1 MKHKPMIR
9 KFIRY
14 LSDANFRFIVGASRG
29 KYSRMPDDEYLSRMY
44 RGYLGYFPDLLRPVT
59 FNEKLQWLKLHD
71 RRPEY
76 TVMVDKYRVRAYIKE
91 RIGERYLIPLLGV
104 WDTPEAVDF
113 TALPSRFVL
122 KCNHNSG
129 LGMCICK
136 DKDALDIPKVRKEL
150 RRGLRQDY
158 YLTGREWPYK
168 DVPRRIIAEQYMES
182 DAGGLTDYKIH
193 CFGGEPK
200 LILVCR
206 DRFTD
211 TGLTED
217 FFTPTWEH
225 LDLRRPG
232 HPNAA
237 AEIPCPEELPEML
250 ALAEKLSA
258 EIPFLRVDFYIVG
271 HRIYFSELTFFPAS
285 GFDAFVPERWDETL
299 GAWLTLPPDETAPG
313 HP

>member
-1 MKHKPMIR
+1 MKFTKVLKNPR
-9 KFIRY
+9 LLWLLPAY
-14 LSDANFRFIVGASRG
+14 NGLLDSLSDRAYISLLYRAYFG
-29 KYSRMPDDEYLSRMY
+29 KKPRLS
-44 RGYLGYFPDLLRPVT
+44 DPVT

-76 TVMVDKYRVRAYIKE
+76 TVMVDKYRVRAYIRE
-91 RIGERYLIPLLGV
+91 RIGERYLIPLFGV

-113 TALPSRFVL
+113 GVLPSRFVL

-136 DKDALDIPKVRKEL
+136 DKAALDIPKVRKEL

-217 FFTPTWEH
+217 FFTPAWEH

-237 AEIPCPEELPEML
+237 AEIPRPEELPEML

-258 EIPFLRVDFYIVG
+258 GIPFLRVDFYIVG

-299 GAWLTLPPDETAPG
+299 GAWLALPPDETAPG